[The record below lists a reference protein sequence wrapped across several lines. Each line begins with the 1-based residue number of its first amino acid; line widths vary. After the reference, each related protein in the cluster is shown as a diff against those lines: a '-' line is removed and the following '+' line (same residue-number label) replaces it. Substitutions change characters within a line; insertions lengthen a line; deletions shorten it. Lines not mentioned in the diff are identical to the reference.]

1 MGICHNN
8 IGNIHL
14 KNSRFFEAISS
25 YQNAVQIIEE
35 EKFLFRESFSQKIE
49 KELFI
54 NEHYRKLC
62 KVSANRKFQLAEAYF
77 EKFCQG
83 GEEGGG
89 RMEERGWNMEE
100 EGGRAEGGGKMANG
114 RGRLGEGGG
123 RMTEGGKRMEG
134 GEGRAEGG
142 KDEGKMNGGKSILRK
157 AIEGYEAAREMFG
170 NLEGAYFTKII
181 NITIKLS
188 CVYLAINDVTKV
200 KIKYKF
206 FRLNFYVI
214 SYILYHN

>member
-1 MGICHNN
+1 
-8 IGNIHL
+8 
-14 KNSRFFEAISS
+14 
-25 YQNAVQIIEE
+25 
-35 EKFLFRESFSQKIE
+35 
-49 KELFI
+49 
-54 NEHYRKLC
+54 
-62 KVSANRKFQLAEAYF
+62 
-77 EKFCQG
+77 
-83 GEEGGG
+83 
-89 RMEERGWNMEE
+89 MEERGWNMEE